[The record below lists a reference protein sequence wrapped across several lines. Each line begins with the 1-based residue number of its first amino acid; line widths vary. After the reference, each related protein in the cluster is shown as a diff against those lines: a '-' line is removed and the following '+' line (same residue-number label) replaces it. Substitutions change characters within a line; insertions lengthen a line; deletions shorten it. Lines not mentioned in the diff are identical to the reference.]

1 MLALFKNKKYSK
13 EELHEELIKSWS
25 EYYIK
30 CYNYQNQKRVD
41 YSINGKNINDALNEL
56 KEYGLGKSK
65 NAKEIENLIT
75 QAKKIRELET
85 SSRAEYE
92 FIKTLKSYFPNAIL
106 IPYCDLFNI
115 LEKFDLSCGPIKIYD
130 KLIPDENINEMIDVQ
145 KKLNNFNKINPNIDF
160 CRNTGFRW
168 MNEIRIKGS
177 KGLRLSEVRNIINK
191 LGRFPYSKFRQIG
204 QRDIE
209 FLEDILG
216 ISEFSSLQ
224 LNGLF
229 DIKLEES
236 DWVIIA
242 PSKDLKDN
250 IRVMLYAS
258 SKHKEKDLVDDPLAC
273 KITDFGLVSFTSW
286 GEEANNSIFDKYKL

>member
-30 CYNYQNQKRVD
+30 CYNYQNEKGVD

-65 NAKEIENLIT
+65 NAKEIEDLIT
-75 QAKKIRELET
+75 QSEKIRKLKV
-85 SSRAEYE
+85 SSEIEYK
-92 FIKTLKSYFPNAIL
+92 FIETLKSYFPNAIL

-115 LEKFDLSCGPIKIYD
+115 LEKFDLSCGPVKIYD

-160 CRNTGFRW
+160 CKNTGFRW
-168 MNEIRIKGS
+168 MNEIRITGS

-216 ISEFSSLQ
+216 ISGFSSLQ

-229 DIKLEES
+229 DIKLKES

-250 IRVMLYAS
+250 IRIMLYAS